1 VEVRDYR
8 LWWALFVFFG
18 VLSVLVAQRRY
29 QRWARAKRVLAS
41 VPPGQRLDHE
51 RRVRLEGWRLLL
63 MAGSLLAMTGLVFA
77 ALLRA
82 PAPVLLVLRVM
93 AILAV
98 LGVVV
103 LGLRL

>member
-18 VLSVLVAQRRY
+18 VLSLLVAQRRY
-29 QRWARAKRVLAS
+29 QQWARAKRILAS
-41 VPPGQRLDHE
+41 VPPAQRLEHE
-51 RRVRLEGWRLLL
+51 RRVRLEGWRLFL
-63 MAGSLLAMTGLVFA
+63 MAASLVAMTGLVFA

-82 PAPVLLVLRVM
+82 PAPVLVVLRVA
-93 AILAV
+93 AIVAV